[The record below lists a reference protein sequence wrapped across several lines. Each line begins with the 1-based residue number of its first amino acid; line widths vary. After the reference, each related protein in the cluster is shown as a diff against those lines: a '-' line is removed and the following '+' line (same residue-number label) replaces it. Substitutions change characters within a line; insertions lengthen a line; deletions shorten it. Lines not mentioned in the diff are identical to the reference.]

1 MQPPNSVRQGYVY
14 MNKNTQQEF
23 SIQEDKPLIWIA
35 CLAAYNNGKLHG
47 RWIDASQGEEYVWD
61 EIKDVLKTSP
71 EPDAEE
77 WAIHDYQGFHG
88 YRVSE
93 SHSIDKLCEVA
104 ELIWEAEEESE
115 GKGKVVA
122 ELIEDYNVDGAREML
137 EDNFIGCFEKEDDFI
152 YQHVEDCCLLEGV
165 SETVKRY
172 FDYDALLRDMKLNG
186 EILTIEANWN
196 EIYFFYN
203 R

>member
-1 MQPPNSVRQGYVY
+1 